1 MIERRLT
8 VRNRLGL
15 HLRPA
20 GELCR
25 MATEYKSEIKICFR
39 NKEFSAKSILG
50 MLSVLSACV
59 QQDDEI
65 TLVCSGEDEKEACE
79 TLAAFIESQT

>member
-1 MIERRLT
+1 MTLIEKRVT
-8 VRNRLGL
+8 VKNHLGL

-25 MATEYKSEIKICFR
+25 LAMGYKSDIKICFR

-50 MLSVLSACV
+50 ILSACV
-59 QQDDEI
+59 QQNDEI
-65 TLVCSGEDEKEACE
+65 MLVCAGSDEEEASRAI
-79 TLAAFIESQT
+79 TDFIENQV

>member
-1 MIERRLT
+1 MIERKLT
-8 VRNRLGL
+8 VKNPLGL

-20 GELCR
+20 GELCK

-50 MLSVLSACV
+50 ILSACV

-65 TLVCSGEDEKEACE
+65 KLVCSGEDETEACE
-79 TLAAFIESQT
+79 ALAGFIESQE

>member
-1 MIERRLT
+1 MTVIERRLT

-50 MLSVLSACV
+50 ILSACV

>member
-1 MIERRLT
+1 MIERKLT
-8 VRNRLGL
+8 VKNQLGL

-20 GELCR
+20 GELCK
-25 MATEYKSEIKICFR
+25 MATDFKSEIKICFR

-50 MLSVLSACV
+50 ILSACV

-65 TLVCSGEDEKEACE
+65 TLVCSGADEKEASE
-79 TLAAFIESQT
+79 AIATFIESQS

>member
-50 MLSVLSACV
+50 ILSACV

>member
-1 MIERRLT
+1 MTLIERKLT
-8 VRNRLGL
+8 VKNKLGL

-20 GELCR
+20 GELCK
-25 MATEYKSEIKICFR
+25 MASEYKSDIKICFR

-50 MLSVLSACV
+50 ILSACV

-65 TLVCSGEDEKEACE
+65 TLVCSGEDEGEACE
-79 TLAAFIESQT
+79 TLAAFIESQE

>member
-1 MIERRLT
+1 MTLIERKLT
-8 VRNRLGL
+8 VKNRLGL

-20 GELCR
+20 GELCK

-50 MLSVLSACV
+50 ILSACV

-65 TLVCSGEDEKEACE
+65 TLVCSGVDEEEASE

>member
-1 MIERRLT
+1 MIEKKM
-8 VRNRLGL
+8 VVKNRLGL

-25 MATEYKSEIKICFR
+25 LATEYRSDIKICFR

-50 MLSVLSACV
+50 ILSACV
-59 QQDDEI
+59 QQQDEI
-65 TLVCSGEDEKEACE
+65 RVVCTGVDEKEACD
-79 TLAAFIESQT
+79 AIADFIEKQV

>member
-1 MIERRLT
+1 MTERKLT
-8 VRNRLGL
+8 VRNQLGL

-50 MLSVLSACV
+50 ILSACV

-65 TLVCSGEDEKEACE
+65 TLVCSGVDEEEACE

>member
-1 MIERRLT
+1 MTLIERRLT
-8 VRNRLGL
+8 VKNRLGL

-50 MLSVLSACV
+50 ILSACV